1 MAISTDFNYDNILS
15 LDKAKLM
22 NRVRLNFLGS
32 QELIL
37 DYNGVSST
45 AREDCVEYLE
55 ANRLSVVNPSFGFKT
70 YEGTWYCVDITYNE
84 DKKTIRQRFKIDSSL
99 LNDVTK
105 RTSAGTL
112 AEKSYYW
119 KIVDPDSI
127 ELPAAGSIPD
137 GTTYSKTSNDNGDGT
152 FDVVVSKDISVDF
165 GGGGSAKQW
174 AENETQSSSPSTS
187 IFVSGSN
194 MNNAAAA
201 QEYEHTFGT
210 IGETDAIWTGV
221 TDNTWRI
228 KYDTTTTPDVWFI
241 ESGGTKEANHP
252 YIGINSSEWYDTNK
266 TASTADYREDLV
278 VQIGR
283 NPPATS
289 ESTTVST
296 NSNELSFVS
305 EGGTVPDPIEG
316 QNRTISNSS
325 LGNGKFQTT
334 ITTVTSNPQRIPA
347 LVDSIVF
354 AGQSRD
360 QNAVIVGKNATYE
373 QFQLDLNILHKQKLG
388 LQNTFSANINRFGLY
403 DYTIRATEI

>member
-37 DYNGVSST
+37 DYNGVSGT

-152 FDVVVSKDISVDF
+152 FDVVVSKEVSVDF
-165 GGGGSAKQW
+165 GGGGA
-174 AENETQSSSPSTS
+174 TC
-187 IFVSGSN
+187 VSGTRGHRGKCFY
-194 MNNAAAA
+194 
-201 QEYEHTFGT
+201 EY
-210 IGETDAIWTGV
+210 IC
-221 TDNTWRI
+221 
-228 KYDTTTTPDVWFI
+228 
-241 ESGGTKEANHP
+241 
-252 YIGINSSEWYDTNK
+252 
-266 TASTADYREDLV
+266 
-278 VQIGR
+278 
-283 NPPATS
+283 
-289 ESTTVST
+289 
-296 NSNELSFVS
+296 
-305 EGGTVPDPIEG
+305 
-316 QNRTISNSS
+316 
-325 LGNGKFQTT
+325 
-334 ITTVTSNPQRIPA
+334 
-347 LVDSIVF
+347 
-354 AGQSRD
+354 
-360 QNAVIVGKNATYE
+360 
-373 QFQLDLNILHKQKLG
+373 
-388 LQNTFSANINRFGLY
+388 
-403 DYTIRATEI
+403 